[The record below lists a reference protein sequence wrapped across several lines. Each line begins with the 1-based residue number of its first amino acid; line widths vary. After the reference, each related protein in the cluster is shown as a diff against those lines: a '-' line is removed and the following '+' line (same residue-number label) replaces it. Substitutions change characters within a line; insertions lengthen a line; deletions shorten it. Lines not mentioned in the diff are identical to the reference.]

1 MGRILQSVFI
11 ITICALF
18 VLSFESFAG
27 KWEDDDSFVPW
38 TFNIASK
45 KGPADQIQVTEI
57 EEPLSSA
64 SKATL
69 LAIDFFIN
77 HISRVDGDRC
87 PMYPTCSAY
96 SIDAIKK
103 HGFLIGIVMTAD
115 RLIHENNEMDYA
127 LIVKKGDRYRYFD
140 PLSNND
146 YWWSSKDGLSLDKY

>member
-1 MGRILQSVFI
+1 LGRILQSVFI

-27 KWEDDDSFVPW
+27 EGENGCSFVPW
-38 TFNIASK
+38 TFNVASK
-45 KGPADQIQVTEI
+45 NEPAGQVAEI
-57 EEPLSSA
+57 EEQLSLA
-64 SKATL
+64 SKVTL
-69 LAIDFFIN
+69 PAINFFIN
-77 HISRVDGDRC
+77 HISKVDGDRC

-96 SIDAIKK
+96 SVDAIRK

-127 LIVKKGDRYRYFD
+127 VIVKKGDRYRYFD

-146 YWWSSKDGLSLDKY
+146 YWWSSKNALSLDKD

>member
-18 VLSFESFAG
+18 FLAFESFAG
-27 KWEDDDSFVPW
+27 EGKDDPFVPW
-38 TFNIASK
+38 AFNVTPK
-45 KGPADQIQVTEI
+45 KGPAVEITEI
-57 EEPLSSA
+57 EEPLSFA

-69 LAIDFFIN
+69 FAMDFFIN
-77 HISRVDGDRC
+77 YVSKVDGDRC

-96 SIDAIKK
+96 GVDAIRK

-127 LIVKKGDRYRYFD
+127 VIVKKGARHRYFD

-146 YWWSSKDGLSLDKY
+146 FWWSSNDVLSLDRD